1 MSIDVRRYVQD
12 LELSLGQLYRGNC
25 PVCKR
30 YKTFTAVN
38 DNGKLM
44 WNCYANSCNVSGITR
59 TQLTASELQ
68 KMMREETYH
77 QDLPVQF
84 DLPEWIIVDYGKPYL
99 STLCDKYE
107 LDPHWLDLRYD
118 IREDRVVFPIRHEGK
133 LVDATGRAGHPD
145 VQPKWRRYGE
155 ARVPYIVGDSD
166 VAIVVEDC
174 ISAAV
179 VDTLGG
185 TGFALLGTALLDE
198 HKDML
203 YKYPTVVVALD
214 PDAMSK
220 TLMFTRELRA
230 GGINAKALN
239 LEDDIKYRT
248 PEDIDK
254 LKQIIG
260 E

>member
-1 MSIDVRRYVQD
+1 MSVDVRRFVQD

-30 YKTFTAVN
+30 YKTFTAIN

-59 TQLTASELQ
+59 TQLTASELY
-68 KMMREETYH
+68 KMMREEKYH
-77 QDLPVQF
+77 QDLPIHF
-84 DLPEWIIVDYGKPYL
+84 DLPDWVIVDYGKPYL
-99 STLCDKYE
+99 STLCDRYQ

-133 LVDATGRAGHPD
+133 LVDATGRAGHPE

-155 ARVPYIVGDSD
+155 ARVPYIVGDTS
-166 VAIVVEDC
+166 VAVVVEDC

-179 VDTLGG
+179 VDTVGG

-203 YKYPTVVVALD
+203 YKYATVVVALD

-220 TLMFTRELRA
+220 TLLFTRELRA

-239 LEDDIKYRT
+239 LQDDIKYRT
-248 PEDIDK
+248 QEDIDK

>member
-1 MSIDVRRYVQD
+1 
-12 LELSLGQLYRGNC
+12 
-25 PVCKR
+25 
-30 YKTFTAVN
+30 
-38 DNGKLM
+38 
-44 WNCYANSCNVSGITR
+44 VSGITR

-99 STLCDKYE
+99 STLCDKYQ

-166 VAIVVEDC
+166 IAIVVEDC

>member
-30 YKTFTAVN
+30 YKTFTAIN

-77 QDLPVQF
+77 QDLPIQF

-99 STLCDKYE
+99 STLCDRYQ

-133 LVDATGRAGHPD
+133 LVDATGRAGHPE

-155 ARVPYIVGDSD
+155 ARVPYIVGDTS
-166 VAIVVEDC
+166 VAVVVEDC

-179 VDTLGG
+179 VDTIGG

-203 YKYPTVVVALD
+203 YKYATVVVALD

-220 TLMFTRELRA
+220 TLLFTRELRA
-230 GGINAKALN
+230 GGINAKAQN
-239 LEDDIKYRT
+239 LQDDIKYRT
-248 PEDIDK
+248 QEDIDK

>member
-1 MSIDVRRYVQD
+1 
-12 LELSLGQLYRGNC
+12 
-25 PVCKR
+25 
-30 YKTFTAVN
+30 
-38 DNGKLM
+38 
-44 WNCYANSCNVSGITR
+44 VSGITR

-107 LDPHWLDLRYD
+107 LVPHWLDLRYD

-166 VAIVVEDC
+166 IAIVVEDC

>member
-1 MSIDVRRYVQD
+1 
-12 LELSLGQLYRGNC
+12 
-25 PVCKR
+25 
-30 YKTFTAVN
+30 
-38 DNGKLM
+38 
-44 WNCYANSCNVSGITR
+44 VSGITR

-99 STLCDKYE
+99 STLCDKYQ

>member
-1 MSIDVRRYVQD
+1 
-12 LELSLGQLYRGNC
+12 
-25 PVCKR
+25 
-30 YKTFTAVN
+30 
-38 DNGKLM
+38 
-44 WNCYANSCNVSGITR
+44 VSGITR

-166 VAIVVEDC
+166 IAIVVEDC

>member
-1 MSIDVRRYVQD
+1 MSIDVRRFVQD

-30 YKTFTAVN
+30 YKTFTAIN

-44 WNCYANSCNVSGITR
+44 WNCYANSCNVAGITR
-59 TQLTASELQ
+59 TQLTASELY
-68 KMMREETYH
+68 KMMREEKYH
-77 QDLPVQF
+77 QDLPIHF
-84 DLPEWIIVDYGKPYL
+84 DLPDWVIVDYGKPYL
-99 STLCDKYE
+99 STLCDRYQ

-133 LVDATGRAGHPD
+133 LVDATGRAGHPE

-155 ARVPYIVGDSD
+155 ARVPYIVGDTS
-166 VAIVVEDC
+166 VAVVVEDC

-179 VDTLGG
+179 VDTVGG

-203 YKYPTVVVALD
+203 YKYAAVVVALD

-220 TLMFTRELRA
+220 TLLFTRELRA

-239 LEDDIKYRT
+239 LQDDIKYRT
-248 PEDIDK
+248 QEDIDK

>member
-30 YKTFTAVN
+30 YKTFTAIN

-77 QDLPVQF
+77 QDLPIQF

-99 STLCDKYE
+99 STLCDRYQ

-133 LVDATGRAGHPD
+133 LVDAAGRAGHPE

-155 ARVPYIVGDSD
+155 ARVPYIVGDTS
-166 VAIVVEDC
+166 VAVVVEDC

-179 VDTLGG
+179 VDTIGG

-203 YKYPTVVVALD
+203 YKYATVVVALD

-220 TLMFTRELRA
+220 TLLFTRELRA

-239 LEDDIKYRT
+239 LQDDIKYRT
-248 PEDIDK
+248 QEDIDK

>member
-1 MSIDVRRYVQD
+1 
-12 LELSLGQLYRGNC
+12 
-25 PVCKR
+25 
-30 YKTFTAVN
+30 
-38 DNGKLM
+38 
-44 WNCYANSCNVSGITR
+44 VSGITR

-133 LVDATGRAGHPD
+133 LVDATGRAPHPD

-155 ARVPYIVGDSD
+155 ARVPYIVGDSG

>member
-99 STLCDKYE
+99 STLCDKYQ

-203 YKYPTVVVALD
+203 YKYATVVVALD

-220 TLMFTRELRA
+220 TLLFTRELRA

-239 LEDDIKYRT
+239 LQDDIKYRT
-248 PEDIDK
+248 QEDIDK

>member
-1 MSIDVRRYVQD
+1 MSIDVRRFVQD

-30 YKTFTAVN
+30 YKTFTAIN

-59 TQLTASELQ
+59 TQLTASELY
-68 KMMREETYH
+68 KMMREEKYH
-77 QDLPVQF
+77 QDLPIQF
-84 DLPEWIIVDYGKPYL
+84 DLPDWVIVDYGKPYL
-99 STLCDKYE
+99 STLCDRYQ

-133 LVDATGRAGHPD
+133 LVDATGRAGHPE

-155 ARVPYIVGDSD
+155 ARVPYIVGDTS
-166 VAIVVEDC
+166 VAVVVEDC

-179 VDTLGG
+179 VDTVGG

-203 YKYPTVVVALD
+203 YKYATVVVALD

-220 TLMFTRELRA
+220 TLLFTRELRA

-239 LEDDIKYRT
+239 LQDDIKYRT
-248 PEDIDK
+248 QEDIAK

>member
-1 MSIDVRRYVQD
+1 
-12 LELSLGQLYRGNC
+12 
-25 PVCKR
+25 
-30 YKTFTAVN
+30 
-38 DNGKLM
+38 
-44 WNCYANSCNVSGITR
+44 VSGITR

-155 ARVPYIVGDSD
+155 ARVPYIVGDSG

>member
-1 MSIDVRRYVQD
+1 
-12 LELSLGQLYRGNC
+12 
-25 PVCKR
+25 
-30 YKTFTAVN
+30 
-38 DNGKLM
+38 M

-77 QDLPVQF
+77 QDLPIQF

-99 STLCDKYE
+99 STLCDRYQ

-133 LVDATGRAGHPD
+133 LVDATGRAGHPE

-155 ARVPYIVGDSD
+155 ARVPYIVGDTS
-166 VAIVVEDC
+166 VAVVVEDC

-179 VDTLGG
+179 VDTIGG

-203 YKYPTVVVALD
+203 YKYATVVVALD

-220 TLMFTRELRA
+220 TLLFTRELRA
-230 GGINAKALN
+230 GGINAKAQN
-239 LEDDIKYRT
+239 LQDDIKYRT
-248 PEDIDK
+248 QEDIDK

>member
-1 MSIDVRRYVQD
+1 MSIDVRRFVQD

-30 YKTFTAVN
+30 YKTFTAIN

-59 TQLTASELQ
+59 TQLTASELY
-68 KMMREETYH
+68 KMLREEKYH
-77 QDLPVQF
+77 QDLPIHF
-84 DLPEWIIVDYGKPYL
+84 DLPDWVIVDYGKPYL
-99 STLCDKYE
+99 STLCDRYG

-133 LVDATGRAGHPD
+133 LVDATGRAGHPE

-155 ARVPYIVGDSD
+155 ARVPYIVGDTS
-166 VAIVVEDC
+166 VAVVVEDC

-179 VDTLGG
+179 VDTIGG

-203 YKYPTVVVALD
+203 YKYATVVVALD

-220 TLMFTRELRA
+220 TLLFTRELRA

-239 LEDDIKYRT
+239 LQDDIKYRT
-248 PEDIDK
+248 QEDIDK

>member
-1 MSIDVRRYVQD
+1 
-12 LELSLGQLYRGNC
+12 
-25 PVCKR
+25 
-30 YKTFTAVN
+30 
-38 DNGKLM
+38 
-44 WNCYANSCNVSGITR
+44 VSGITR

>member
-1 MSIDVRRYVQD
+1 
-12 LELSLGQLYRGNC
+12 
-25 PVCKR
+25 
-30 YKTFTAVN
+30 
-38 DNGKLM
+38 
-44 WNCYANSCNVSGITR
+44 
-59 TQLTASELQ
+59 
-68 KMMREETYH
+68 MMREEKYH
-77 QDLPVQF
+77 QDLPIQF
-84 DLPEWIIVDYGKPYL
+84 DLPDWVIVDYGKPYL
-99 STLCDKYE
+99 STLCDRYQ

-133 LVDATGRAGHPD
+133 LVDATGRAGHPE

-155 ARVPYIVGDSD
+155 ARVPYIVGDTS
-166 VAIVVEDC
+166 VAVVVEDC

-179 VDTLGG
+179 VDTIGG

-203 YKYPTVVVALD
+203 YKYATVVVALD

-220 TLMFTRELRA
+220 TLLFTRELRA
-230 GGINAKALN
+230 SGINAKALN
-239 LEDDIKYRT
+239 LQDDIKYRT
-248 PEDIDK
+248 QEDIDK

>member
-1 MSIDVRRYVQD
+1 V
-12 LELSLGQLYRGNC
+12 
-25 PVCKR
+25 
-30 YKTFTAVN
+30 
-38 DNGKLM
+38 
-44 WNCYANSCNVSGITR
+44 
-59 TQLTASELQ
+59 TASELY
-68 KMMREETYH
+68 KMMREEKYH
-77 QDLPVQF
+77 QDLPIHF
-84 DLPEWIIVDYGKPYL
+84 DLPDWVIVDYGKPYL
-99 STLCDKYE
+99 STLCDRYQ

-133 LVDATGRAGHPD
+133 LVDATGRAGHPE

-155 ARVPYIVGDSD
+155 ARVPYIVGDTS
-166 VAIVVEDC
+166 VAVVVEDC

-179 VDTLGG
+179 VDTVGG

-203 YKYPTVVVALD
+203 YKYATVVVALD

-220 TLMFTRELRA
+220 TLLFTRELRA

-239 LEDDIKYRT
+239 LQDDIKYRT
-248 PEDIDK
+248 QEDIDK

>member
-1 MSIDVRRYVQD
+1 MSVDVRRFVQD

-30 YKTFTAVN
+30 YKTFTAIN

-59 TQLTASELQ
+59 TQLTASELY
-68 KMMREETYH
+68 KMMREEKYH
-77 QDLPVQF
+77 QDLPIHF
-84 DLPEWIIVDYGKPYL
+84 DLPDWVIVDYGKPYL
-99 STLCDKYE
+99 STLCDRYQ

-133 LVDATGRAGHPD
+133 LVDATGRAGHPE

-155 ARVPYIVGDSD
+155 ARVPYIVGDTS
-166 VAIVVEDC
+166 VAVVVEDC

-179 VDTLGG
+179 VDTIGG

-203 YKYPTVVVALD
+203 YKYATVVVALD

-220 TLMFTRELRA
+220 TLLFTRELRA

-239 LEDDIKYRT
+239 LQDDIKYRT
-248 PEDIDK
+248 QEDIDK

>member
-1 MSIDVRRYVQD
+1 MSVDVRKFVQD
-12 LELSLGQLYRGNC
+12 LDLSLGQLYRGNC

-30 YKTFTAVN
+30 YKTFTAIN

-44 WNCYANSCNVSGITR
+44 WNCYANSCNVAGITR
-59 TQLTASELQ
+59 TQLTASEIY
-68 KMMREETYH
+68 KMMRDETYH
-77 QDLPVQF
+77 KDLPIQF
-84 DLPEWIIVDYGKPYL
+84 DLPDWVIVDYGKPYL
-99 STLCDKYE
+99 STLCDRYG

-133 LVDATGRAGHPD
+133 LVDAAGRAGHPE

-155 ARVPYIVGDSD
+155 ARVPYIVGDTS
-166 VAIVVEDC
+166 VAVVVEDC

-179 VDTLGG
+179 VDTVGG
-185 TGFALLGTALLDE
+185 TGFALLGTSLLDE

-203 YKYPTVVVALD
+203 YKYATVVVALD

-220 TLMFTRELRA
+220 TLLFTRELRA

-239 LEDDIKYRT
+239 LQDDIKYRT

>member
-1 MSIDVRRYVQD
+1 
-12 LELSLGQLYRGNC
+12 
-25 PVCKR
+25 
-30 YKTFTAVN
+30 
-38 DNGKLM
+38 
-44 WNCYANSCNVSGITR
+44 VSGITR

-99 STLCDKYE
+99 STLCDKYQ

-203 YKYPTVVVALD
+203 YKYATVVVALD

-220 TLMFTRELRA
+220 TLLFTRELRA

-239 LEDDIKYRT
+239 LQDDIKYRT
-248 PEDIDK
+248 QEDIDK

>member
-1 MSIDVRRYVQD
+1 M
-12 LELSLGQLYRGNC
+12 L
-25 PVCKR
+25 
-30 YKTFTAVN
+30 
-38 DNGKLM
+38 
-44 WNCYANSCNVSGITR
+44 
-59 TQLTASELQ
+59 
-68 KMMREETYH
+68 REEKYH
-77 QDLPVQF
+77 QDLPIHF
-84 DLPEWIIVDYGKPYL
+84 DLPDWVIVDYGKPYL
-99 STLCDKYE
+99 STLCDRYG

-133 LVDATGRAGHPD
+133 LVDATGRAGHPE

-155 ARVPYIVGDSD
+155 ARVPYIVGDTS
-166 VAIVVEDC
+166 VAVVVEDC

-179 VDTLGG
+179 VDTIGG

-203 YKYPTVVVALD
+203 YKYATVVVALD

-220 TLMFTRELRA
+220 TLLFTRELRA

-239 LEDDIKYRT
+239 LQDDIKYRT
-248 PEDIDK
+248 QEDIDK